1 MVILWFRWSLD
12 VTAEGKR
19 PVMAEP
25 KLFVIANDRPRVLVN
40 ERFIIVR
47 LKTKDPEHRI
57 IDLKIQKH
65 AIRYIADQIED

>member
-1 MVILWFRWSLD
+1 
-12 VTAEGKR
+12 
-19 PVMAEP
+19 MAEP

-47 LKTKDPEHRI
+47 LKTKDLEHRI

-65 AIRYIADQIED
+65 AIRYIADQIDG